1 LFCCLFCMVRGFL
14 SDARMN
20 LEVALSPRHFSRT
33 LRHVLAAGVVGL
45 GACGGSDGGVTPPP
59 PPPVET
65 GSVVVSL
72 TASPS
77 SVLRGDTVVYR
88 AVPVA
93 DGGASVGSTTI
104 SVEGRSYPGLETRVV
119 PSQSGT
125 ASASTSFTMTRG
137 TPGVASAS
145 APYSVTPLTAVV
157 TTPAT
162 ATVGSPFPVTV
173 VCPLGTDST
182 KFIAQGLTQAR
193 PGHSAT
199 YTVTPT
205 APGLLSSIGACKN
218 NDVEVATPA
227 QPITVSQ
234 APVSMRFQF
243 VSARRDPVTDAISF
257 TPTTAAYRAVING
270 DTVTAQN
277 GVATVQV
284 VPGTVQLGISS
295 DGTGP
300 ATYDM
305 NRYEI
310 DGKPYFTWRHPT
322 NSAWSKQ
329 TTNVTITPEIAAA
342 TQANPAR
349 IVVYEV
355 NGNPLT
361 PLDKYNR
368 YHQIYGATKDQ
379 NFYPQAVGA
388 HRATTQ
394 GVTMVKFYGT
404 DNAAGCTATNPIE
417 RQVIDSVANQV
428 KRESD
433 DPLNNITNT
442 VVAENTISSFYDLV
456 TVGGETFPRAK
467 PGYQILCTQ
476 GHPSNQPNNLTTWD
490 VTGTPVGNIARFARQ
505 VEPSGGVNSFTGL
518 YGIGREEALELH
530 AGAFSEDVK
539 DQGGFWDRLRIT
551 NTYSSDEREAQG
563 VPLRVFAR
571 PIQAQQQAS
580 GQAYSSQPRFALKR
594 R

>member
-1 LFCCLFCMVRGFL
+1 L
-14 SDARMN
+14 
-20 LEVALSPRHFSRT
+20 
-33 LRHVLAAGVVGL
+33 VV
-45 GACGGSDGGVTPPP
+45 
-59 PPPVET
+59 
-65 GSVVVSL
+65 
-72 TASPS
+72 
-77 SVLRGDTVVYR
+77 
-88 AVPVA
+88 
-93 DGGASVGSTTI
+93 
-104 SVEGRSYPGLETRVV
+104 
-119 PSQSGT
+119 
-125 ASASTSFTMTRG
+125 
-137 TPGVASAS
+137 
-145 APYSVTPLTAVV
+145 PLTAAV

-162 ATVGSPFPVTV
+162 ATVGVAFPVTV
-173 VCPLGTDST
+173 ACPLGTDST

-199 YTVTPT
+199 YSVTPT

-243 VSARRDPVTDAISF
+243 VAARRDPVTDAISF
-257 TPTTAAYRAVING
+257 TPVTAAYRAVING

-295 DGTGP
+295 DDTGP

-394 GVTMVKFYGT
+394 GVTIVKWYGSFGT
-404 DNAAGCTATNPIE
+404 SCANSNTLE
-417 RQVIDSVANQV
+417 RQVIDSVASQV
-428 KRESD
+428 AREEA
-433 DPLNNITNT
+433 DPINNITHT
-442 VVAENTISSFYDLV
+442 VEVGTDSLKYFNFSTVNGQRVA
-456 TVGGETFPRAK
+456 TVK
-467 PGYQILCTQ
+467 NGYQFNCTNAFS
-476 GHPSNQPNNLTTWD
+476 SNQPVNLTYWD
-490 VTGTPVGNIARFARQ
+490 TTGTPISNFALFARQ
-505 VEPSGGVNSFTGL
+505 VEPNGGVNPIITL
-518 YGIGREEALELH
+518 VGIGLEEARELH

-563 VPLRVFAR
+563 VPLKVFAR
-571 PIQAQQQAS
+571 PIQVQQQLN